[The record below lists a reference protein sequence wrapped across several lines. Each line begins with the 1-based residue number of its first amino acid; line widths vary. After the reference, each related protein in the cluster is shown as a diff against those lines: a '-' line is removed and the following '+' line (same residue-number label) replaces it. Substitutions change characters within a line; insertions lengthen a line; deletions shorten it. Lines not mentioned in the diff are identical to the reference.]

1 MARKQFKRSKFGK
14 RSEAKND
21 TKNRGEWTE
30 VTRENEKW
38 ETYYKAL
45 GLIPEAEWD
54 SFKQH
59 CQQTLPLTF
68 RVTGSRA
75 HAHEINQKFIENH
88 VSKLA
93 DAEHE
98 GVALAPKNLA
108 FYPDGLGWQL
118 DVPKSVIRRN
128 AEFAK
133 TQRFLVL
140 ETTVGNIS
148 RQEAVSMIPPLLMD
162 VQPHH
167 AVLDM
172 CAAPGSKTAQLVEAL
187 HMKDAQKPATGFVM
201 ANDSDYKRSH
211 MLVHQVKRLSSPN
224 FVVVNHDA
232 QLFPR
237 IRLLASEPYLKFDR
251 ILCDVPCSGDGTM
264 RKNINV
270 WKDFSVG
277 DGLGLHPLQVNILTR
292 GLQLLKDGGRLVYST
307 CSMSPI
313 ENEAVVAA
321 ALRKF
326 ANVSLV
332 DVSNELPGLKR
343 RSGVS
348 LWKVFAKDL
357 VEKFPGDEGVHAT
370 AFPPSEDEAK
380 DFHLDRCVRVY
391 PHLQN
396 TGGFFITVF
405 EKKAH
410 DSTKRTAADA
420 DAETEAENKK
430 PRSLDVEG
438 TNGTSSTNSTST
450 TTTTTTTT
458 HVTQPKHKAPRTA
471 NEEPFVFLDPSN
483 EQLQNCWNFYG
494 IDETFPRN
502 TALVRNATGEACRT
516 IYFVQPAV
524 ARILQ
529 MENQKLKLIHAGIK
543 LFTSQRNDSGTCAW
557 RAQSESLP
565 LLKNCV
571 SAERQLTTN
580 SKMLR
585 FLFTEAFPR
594 IELLKESGLD
604 DEFVERLENMSQGC
618 VFVTIKRENGLEDL
632 FMTLWRGVNN
642 INLMVSKED
651 TQELLMRLYDIETN
665 ANDDGKEKIYQV
677 KVEAEKKAK
686 QALEAEQDAA
696 QAFDAATT
704 AASEAEKSEETPEVE
719 KSEETPAL
727 ETAEET
733 PEAAAAPEK

>member
-1 MARKQFKRSKFGK
+1 MARKQFKKGKFGK
-14 RSEAKND
+14 RQGAESKKD
-21 TKNRGEWTE
+21 GRGEWTPLS
-30 VTRENEKW
+30 RENEKW

-45 GLIPEAEWD
+45 GLIPEEEWA
-54 SFKQH
+54 SFKEH
-59 CQQTLPLTF
+59 CQRDLPVTF

-75 HAHEINQKFIENH
+75 HAKEINQKFLDNH
-88 VSKLA
+88 VSKLI

-98 GVALAPKNLA
+98 GVKLAPKNIE
-108 FYPDGLGWQL
+108 FYPDNLGWQL
-118 DVPKSVIRRN
+118 DVPKYVIRRN
-128 AEFAK
+128 AEFSK

-187 HMKDAQKPATGFVM
+187 HMKDAETPATGFVM

-211 MLVHQVKRLSSPN
+211 MLVHQVKRLNSPN

-237 IRLLASEPYLKFDR
+237 IRLSDSEPYLKFDR

-270 WKDFSVG
+270 WKDFTVG

-292 GLQLLKDGGRLVYST
+292 GLQLLKEGGRLVYST

-313 ENEAVVAA
+313 ENEAVVAE

-332 DVSNELPGLKR
+332 DVSQDLPGLKR
-343 RSGVS
+343 RLGVS
-348 LWKVFAKDL
+348 SWKVFSKDM
-357 VEKFPGDEGVHAT
+357 VEREAGDESVHAT

-380 DFHLDRCVRVY
+380 RFHLDRCVRVY

-405 EKKAH
+405 EKKAQ
-410 DSTKRTAADA
+410 
-420 DAETEAENKK
+420 EAEQAVDSNKRAATGSEQEPEQK
-430 PRSLDVEG
+430 KAK
-438 TNGTSSTNSTST
+438 TTSVVPQSR
-450 TTTTTTTT
+450 
-458 HVTQPKHKAPRTA
+458 HKSPRTA

-483 EQLQNCWNFYG
+483 EQLQICWDFYQ
-494 IDETFPRN
+494 IDGKFPRD

-516 IYFVQPAV
+516 IYFVKPAV
-524 ARILQ
+524 ARILRI
-529 MENQKLKLIHAGIK
+529 ENQKLKLIHAGIK
-543 LFTSQRNDSGTCAW
+543 LFTSQRNDNGNCPW

-565 LLKNCV
+565 MLKQYV
-571 SAERQLTTN
+571 GPSRQLTTN
-580 SKMLR
+580 TEMLKL
-585 FLFTEAFPR
+585 LFTDAFPR
-594 IELLKESGLD
+594 MEKLKESGLD
-604 DEFVERLENMSQGC
+604 NEFTEKLTQMSQGC
-618 VFVTIKRENGLEDL
+618 VFLTVKRDGDLEAL
-632 FMTLWRGVNN
+632 FMTLWRGINN
-642 INLMVSKED
+642 VNLMVSKED
-651 TQELLMRLYDIETN
+651 THELLMRLYDILTN
-665 ANDDGKEKIYQV
+665 ATDDGKEKAYQMMV
-677 KVEAEKKAK
+677 EAKKKATAEAEK
-686 QALEAEQDAA
+686 EAA
-696 QAFDAATT
+696 
-704 AASEAEKSEETPEVE
+704 SEETPEEV
-719 KSEETPAL
+719 SG
-727 ETAEET
+727 ET
-733 PEAAAAPEK
+733 PEEV